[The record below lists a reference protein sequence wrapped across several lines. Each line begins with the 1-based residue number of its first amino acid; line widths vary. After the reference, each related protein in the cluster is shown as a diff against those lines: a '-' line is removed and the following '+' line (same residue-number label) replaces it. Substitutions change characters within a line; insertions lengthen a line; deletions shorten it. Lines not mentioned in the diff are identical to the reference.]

1 MKPDEIF
8 KKIVSRE
15 IPAHIIWESDTHLAF
30 LDINPIQPGHTLV
43 IPKQQTDYIF
53 DMHDSEYTN
62 LWLATKEV
70 AKLLKNKL
78 SPKRVAIV
86 VEGFDIPHVHVKLVP
101 VNTGRD
107 LDQSLAKPAE
117 QKDLLEIANKIK
129 S

>member
-8 KKIVSRE
+8 KKIISRE

-43 IPKQQTDYIF
+43 IPKQQIDYIF

-62 LWLATKEV
+62 LWFATKEV
-70 AKLLKNKL
+70 AKLLKDKL

>member
-1 MKPDEIF
+1 
-8 KKIVSRE
+8 
-15 IPAHIIWESDTHLAF
+15 
-30 LDINPIQPGHTLV
+30 
-43 IPKQQTDYIF
+43 
-53 DMHDSEYTN
+53 MHDSEYTN
-62 LWLATKEV
+62 LWFATKEV
-70 AKLLKNKL
+70 AKLLKDKL